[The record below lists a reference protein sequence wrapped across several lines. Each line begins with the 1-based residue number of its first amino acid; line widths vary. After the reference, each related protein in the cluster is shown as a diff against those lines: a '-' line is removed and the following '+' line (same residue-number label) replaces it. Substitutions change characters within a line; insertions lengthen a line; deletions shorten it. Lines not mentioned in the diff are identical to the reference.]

1 MQSLDIVKSFF
12 LEVKDSTKTKRN
24 MYAEFY
30 IHVQW
35 KVFIYVVLV

>member
-1 MQSLDIVKSFF
+1 MQGYNVSKAQILSKAFF

-30 IHVQW
+30 IHVQ
-35 KVFIYVVLV
+35 